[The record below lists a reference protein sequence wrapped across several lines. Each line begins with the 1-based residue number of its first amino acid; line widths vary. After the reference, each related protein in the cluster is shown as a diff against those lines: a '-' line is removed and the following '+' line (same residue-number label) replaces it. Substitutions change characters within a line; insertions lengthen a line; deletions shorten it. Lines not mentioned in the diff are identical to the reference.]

1 MVSASLVVVGS
12 GIKFVSHLTTE
23 AIAHIEKS
31 EKVLY
36 LVNEPA
42 MKEWIQKKNKNSA
55 SLDPIYTQHEFRID
69 SYHAITDFILD
80 EVRKNQHV
88 CVVLYG
94 HPAVFAKP
102 GIDAVIQAKKE
113 GYPAKMLPGI
123 SAEDCLYADL
133 LINVGT

>member
-1 MVSASLVVVGS
+1 MVSTSLVVVGS

-42 MKEWIQKKNKNSA
+42 MKEWIQKKNKNA
-55 SLDPIYTQHEFRID
+55 ESLDPLYVRHELRID
-69 SYHAITDFILD
+69 SYNAITNYILD
-80 EVRKNQHV
+80 NVRKKQHV

-102 GIDAVIQAKKE
+102 G
-113 GYPAKMLPGI
+113 
-123 SAEDCLYADL
+123 
-133 LINVGT
+133 